1 MLSLSRHF
9 WFRISAWCA
18 VCRSYTMTVLTLRT
32 RLRDERTRHFC
43 RIKSGTIA
51 SDILLLVDY
60 DTCST
65 GYMKYILLKAAVYSL
80 TVWILSLWPWLP
92 SCFLLSVFRL
102 SLCQAYKDL
111 VYTVGLWH
119 METFMLKPSDIKK
132 KNLLRYGLYNVRK
145 MTEWHGH

>member
-1 MLSLSRHF
+1 
-9 WFRISAWCA
+9 
-18 VCRSYTMTVLTLRT
+18 MTVLTLRT

-92 SCFLLSVFRL
+92 SCFLLSVSRL

-111 VYTVGLWH
+111 VYTVGL
-119 METFMLKPSDIKK
+119 
-132 KNLLRYGLYNVRK
+132 
-145 MTEWHGH
+145 